1 MAQGVTIDFNARLAK
16 FEQGLAKATSDLNRF
31 ADTAKKNASGID
43 SAFKGAAGAL
53 RSLLPAATVGA
64 FTLAFDRIAE
74 SVDAVTSKLDNI
86 GKTSRRLGLTTEELQ
101 RIRIQAEAAG
111 IATGVLDTAF
121 QRFARRTGEGT
132 LDKVF
137 EALNIQIKD
146 AAGNLR
152 SNSSLWDEFGRK
164 VSLIEDKNLQLAV
177 AMKAVDTEGVK
188 IVELWRSSSDAI
200 EDVNRKI
207 EQYGLIFDEN
217 LIGKAEAYQTEL
229 GLIRRAQEA
238 LDNRTS
244 AGLTNQALQWERL
257 KLRISAA
264 KYQLL
269 DYFGVFGTKGQ
280 TAEERAA
287 SLLDEQRQLEEQR
300 LRISQQYINEESEA
314 RRQALEK
321 NAQQNRIYL
330 ERNRAEREKI
340 LKILEAQESKNQK
353 ITIPGIDEQAIKG
366 LTNDVLGSSGQ
377 TKKAKELKKAYEDMT
392 GPASVWIDMQ
402 QRAKQIFEQTRTPI
416 EIYIDA
422 VRELN
427 SLKSSGLVDQDTYNR
442 GLEKEAQTMTTA
454 LRSIEDNSKK
464 VTSEWQELGPV
475 FSSAFEDAIVEG
487 ENLRGV
493 LKGLEQDIIRIVTRN
508 LVTKPLGDA
517 IGGLFS
523 SGSSGNPLSNIL
535 SAISGSL
542 AGIFRASGGPVYAGS
557 PYIVGERGPELF
569 VPRQSGGIIP
579 NNQMAAAGGVTIN
592 MTVTTPDANSFRM
605 SEGQIGQRAAML
617 VRRSQRN
624 F

>member
-1 MAQGVTIDFNARLAK
+1 
-16 FEQGLAKATSDLNRF
+16 
-31 ADTAKKNASGID
+31 
-43 SAFKGAAGAL
+43 
-53 RSLLPAATVGA
+53 
-64 FTLAFDRIAE
+64 
-74 SVDAVTSKLDNI
+74 
-86 GKTSRRLGLTTEELQ
+86 
-101 RIRIQAEAAG
+101 
-111 IATGVLDTAF
+111 
-121 QRFARRTGEGT
+121 
-132 LDKVF
+132 
-137 EALNIQIKD
+137 
-146 AAGNLR
+146 
-152 SNSSLWDEFGRK
+152 
-164 VSLIEDKNLQLAV
+164 
-177 AMKAVDTEGVK
+177 
-188 IVELWRSSSDAI
+188 
-200 EDVNRKI
+200 
-207 EQYGLIFDEN
+207 
-217 LIGKAEAYQTEL
+217 
-229 GLIRRAQEA
+229 
-238 LDNRTS
+238 
-244 AGLTNQALQWERL
+244 
-257 KLRISAA
+257 
-264 KYQLL
+264 
-269 DYFGVFGTKGQ
+269 
-280 TAEERAA
+280 
-287 SLLDEQRQLEEQR
+287 
-300 LRISQQYINEESEA
+300 
-314 RRQALEK
+314 
-321 NAQQNRIYL
+321 
-330 ERNRAEREKI
+330 
-340 LKILEAQESKNQK
+340 
-353 ITIPGIDEQAIKG
+353 
-366 LTNDVLGSSGQ
+366 
-377 TKKAKELKKAYEDMT
+377 
-392 GPASVWIDMQ
+392 
-402 QRAKQIFEQTRTPI
+402 
-416 EIYIDA
+416 
-422 VRELN
+422 LN